1 MERIIVLTNEEL
13 GAVMAR
19 LDQVASRDVVLVV
32 PRSCRALESAL
43 ALGLL
48 RRRSQRE
55 ALRLTLVAQSP
66 RLRDQARAC
75 GLRATTGLFGAGLSA
90 EERATVLAAAEAEGL
105 PTGWLRWGALPGL
118 VGRMVVAGALAGLVI
133 GGLGTVLPGA
143 NVTVFPQRD
152 VVESVLTLTA
162 RLQPEGET
170 PALPARLLQAEVT
183 GSLEREAPPTTPTTP
198 TSGRSG
204 GQVTFINRGS
214 ANVVVPRGTR
224 VATTNG
230 IQFNTLEEVRVPAG
244 QARVPVLALSPG
256 AGGNVGPQA
265 ISVIVDSPLAQD
277 LVVVNETAMS
287 GGTEAPTPA
296 AEAGADPGRE
306 LQRQLRE
313 DLAGRASSQLEGL
326 RRAGESYYRE
336 SVAYDFV
343 PEAVQ
348 RDTATP
354 ARLVARGRLL
364 ASTVAFSGATVH
376 QAVTEMLLAQASGPR
391 ELDIASL
398 EVTPLEA
405 VEWDS
410 EMVTFRVRGRARLVA
425 PVRLEAVRDAVRG
438 RSLSE
443 AEARLAQIP
452 YMARPALI
460 EVSPPWLGSV
470 SAQDWRISVRVNP
483 E

>member
-1 MERIIVLTNEEL
+1 MGRVIVLTNEEL

-48 RRRSQRE
+48 RRRTQRE

-66 RLRDQARAC
+66 RLRDQARTC
-75 GLRATTGLFGAGLSA
+75 GLRAASGLFGAGLSG
-90 EERATVLAAAEAEGL
+90 EERGAVLAAVDAEGL

-118 VGRMVVAGALAGLVI
+118 VGRVAMVGSLAGVVM
-133 GGLGTVLPGA
+133 GGLGAVLPGA
-143 NVTVFPQRD
+143 NVTVFPQRET
-152 VVESVLTLTA
+152 VESVPTLMA
-162 RLQPEGET
+162 RLQPDGET
-170 PALPARLLQAEVT
+170 PALPARLLQTEVT
-183 GSLEREAPPTTPTTP
+183 GSIEREAPPSTPTG
-198 TSGRSG
+198 GRSG

-214 ANVVVPRGTR
+214 ANVSVPRGTR
-224 VATTNG
+224 VATSSG

-244 QARVPVLALSPG
+244 QARAPVLALSPG
-256 AGGNVGPQA
+256 VGGNVGPQA

-277 LVVVNETAMS
+277 LAVVNETAMA
-287 GGTEAPTPA
+287 GGSEAPTPA
-296 AEAGADPGRE
+296 AEAGGDLGRDM
-306 LQRQLRE
+306 QRQLRE
-313 DLAGRASSQLEGL
+313 DLAGRAMSQLEGM
-326 RRAGESYYRE
+326 RRAGESFYRE

-348 RDTATP
+348 RDTSTP
-354 ARLVARGRLL
+354 TRLVVQGWLQ
-364 ASTVAFSGATVH
+364 ASAVAFSGEAVQH
-376 QAVTEMLLAQASGPR
+376 AVTEILMEQASGPR
-391 ELDIASL
+391 ELEIGSL
-398 EVTPLEA
+398 DVSPLEA

-438 RSLSE
+438 RSVSE
-443 AEARLAQIP
+443 AETRLAQFP
-452 YMARPALI
+452 YMARPALL